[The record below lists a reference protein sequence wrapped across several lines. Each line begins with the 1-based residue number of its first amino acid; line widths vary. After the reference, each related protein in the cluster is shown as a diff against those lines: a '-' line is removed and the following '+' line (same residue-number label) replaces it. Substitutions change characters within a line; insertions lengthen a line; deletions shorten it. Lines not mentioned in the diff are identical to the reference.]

1 MWRLQR
7 SLEGDMV
14 VLQLSGRIEDEQLVE
29 LGDIFAAEAC
39 AQKIVLDLAG
49 VKLVDQN
56 AVEFLACR
64 QSEGTLLRNCPAY
77 IHEWIARTK
86 DGKVVG

>member
-7 SLEGDMV
+7 SLEGELV
-14 VLQLSGRIEDEQLVE
+14 VLRLSGRIEDEQLVE
-29 LGDIFAAEAC
+29 LQDIFASEAGAE
-39 AQKIVLDLAG
+39 KIVFDLAG

-64 QSEGTLLRNCPAY
+64 QSGGTQLRNCPAY
-77 IHEWIARTK
+77 IHEWIARAK
-86 DGKVVG
+86 NGKEVR